1 MSRIIVNILI
11 LLNFPYFAVA
21 NIFEVGASRQYKQ
34 IKAAV
39 AVAAAGDTIIVHKGE
54 YKEGNILIDKP
65 LVLIGKDT
73 PVLDGQKK
81 YEVFTVKSSDV
92 IIEGF
97 KIQYSGNNA
106 IDEPCGIKVYGSKNV
121 IIRNNFFYD
130 NYFAINLQNSSKCRV
145 EHNKIVAFGKD
156 ESSIGNGINCWKGD
170 SLLIIGNDITGHR
183 DGIYFEFVTNSL
195 IWLNYSEKNVRYGL
209 HFMFSDKDTYI
220 SNTFKNNGAGV
231 AVMFTKNVTM
241 IGNRFLDNWGESSY
255 GLLLKEISDCY
266 IFNNLFEQN
275 STALFL
281 EGANRFLMEGNQ
293 IKNNGWGMKIQAS
306 SMDNVI
312 RKNNFLG
319 NTFDMSTNGSL
330 VLNTF
335 EENYWDKYEG
345 YDLDRNGIGDVP
357 FRPLSLYSVIVESNP
372 PAMILFRSFIVSLLD
387 RAEKVLPSLTPEN
400 FIDNMPRMKAFP
412 FVS

>member
-1 MSRIIVNILI
+1 MRLI
-11 LLNFPYFAVA
+11 LKSFLLLFSFPFCAFAGIHEVGPAQAIKRINDAVA
-21 NIFEVGASRQYKQ
+21 K
-34 IKAAV
+34 
-39 AVAAAGDTIIVHKGE
+39 AAAGDTIRVHKGL
-54 YKEGNILIDKP
+54 YKEGNILIEKP
-65 LVLIGKDT
+65 LVFIGIDT

-81 YEVFTVKSSDV
+81 YEIFTVKSSDV
-92 IIEGF
+92 VIEGF
-97 KIQYSGNNA
+97 KIQNSGYNS
-106 IDEPCGIKVYGSKNV
+106 IEEPCGVKVYSATNV
-121 IIRNNFFYD
+121 IIRNNYFYD
-130 NYFAINLQNSSKCRV
+130 NYFAINLQNSRKCRV
-145 EHNKIVAFGKD
+145 ERNKIVAFGED
-156 ESSIGNGINCWKGD
+156 ESDIGNGVHCWKGD

-241 IGNRFLDNWGESSY
+241 IGNSFLDNWGESAY

-266 IFNNLFEQN
+266 IFNNHFEQN

-293 IKNNGWGMKIQAS
+293 INNNGWGMKIQAS

-335 EENYWDKYEG
+335 DENYWDKYEG
-345 YDLDRNGIGDVP
+345 YDLDRDGIGDVP

-372 PAMILFRSFIVSLLD
+372 PAMILFRSFVVSLLD

-400 FIDNMPRMKAFP
+400 FIDNHPRMKAFP